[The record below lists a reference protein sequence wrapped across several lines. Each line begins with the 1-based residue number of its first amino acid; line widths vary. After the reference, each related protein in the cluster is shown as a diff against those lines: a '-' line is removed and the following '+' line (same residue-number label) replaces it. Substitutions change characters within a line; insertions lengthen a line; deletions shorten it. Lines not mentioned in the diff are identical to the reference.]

1 VFVDMGLITKVDRGK
16 GKTPGI
22 QVTMDKLGLDL
33 RAEFAAAHAVAQR
46 KKVSKRGGIVRSQKC
61 LRDSVSETPKNV
73 SATLFDVSETVP
85 PHPLIGGTV
94 SEPPLN
100 LPPIP
105 PQAGADEF
113 TPEQLA
119 HIDELRTTGRRADA
133 AMWEAF
139 YCKQNLKDAE
149 IAEEERAKAKRLEM
163 LRQTLP
169 DEPSA
174 VAWVMNECGF
184 VGDERR
190 RGVRG
195 AIAEVIAMEH
205 ARGRPLWELAPAMV
219 TAWRDY
225 DRIFAM
231 LAVPYGPLKFFRL
244 NIWQRRNSWRIDDR
258 KRERLG
264 ASVGSEE

>member
-1 VFVDMGLITKVDRGK
+1 
-16 GKTPGI
+16 
-22 QVTMDKLGLDL
+22 
-33 RAEFAAAHAVAQR
+33 
-46 KKVSKRGGIVRSQKC
+46 
-61 LRDSVSETPKNV
+61 
-73 SATLFDVSETVP
+73 
-85 PHPLIGGTV
+85 
-94 SEPPLN
+94 
-100 LPPIP
+100 
-105 PQAGADEF
+105 
-113 TPEQLA
+113 
-119 HIDELRTTGRRADA
+119 
-133 AMWEAF
+133 
-139 YCKQNLKDAE
+139 
-149 IAEEERAKAKRLEM
+149 M